1 LLFPVQV
8 LSSICIKGDFTMPTT
23 FFMPSVNIMGAGCLQ
38 EAVLAIRGHGLRKA
52 LIVTDTVLNKL
63 GVAGR
68 IQLLLT
74 AQEIQSVVFDGA
86 QPNPTVGNVRAGLA
100 QLKQHECDFV
110 ISLGGGSPHDC
121 AKGIALCA
129 TNGGEIADY
138 EGVDRSSKPQLP
150 LVAINTTAGTASEM
164 TRFCIIT
171 DEERHI
177 KMAIVDRNVTP
188 IMSVNDPELMLAK
201 PKGLTAATG
210 MDALTHA
217 VEAYVSTAATPITD
231 ACALK
236 AVELISRNLRTAV
249 AHGENL
255 EAREQMAYA
264 QFLAGMAFN
273 NASLGYVHAMAHQL
287 GGFYDLPHGVCNAL
301 LLPHVE
307 AFNVE
312 TSAARLA
319 DVARAM
325 GEAVEGM
332 DAASGAR
339 ACLAAIRRL
348 SVDIGIPA
356 SLSELGVKEND
367 IPLLAANALK
377 DACGLTNPR
386 RASQDDIE
394 DIFRGAMT
402 ASAAAD
408 AGQLNLER
416 AVA

>member
-1 LLFPVQV
+1 
-8 LSSICIKGDFTMPTT
+8 MATT
-23 FFMPSVNIMGAGCLQ
+23 SFFMPAVNVMGSGCTQ
-38 EAVLAIRGHGLRKA
+38 DAITAIRGYGFSKA
-52 LIVTDTVLNKL
+52 LIVTDKVLNQL
-63 GVAGR
+63 GVVGK
-68 IQLLLT
+68 IQ
-74 AQEIQSVVFDGA
+74 AQLKAQDIDSVVFDGA

-100 QLKQHECDFV
+100 QLQAESCDFV
-110 ISLGGGSPHDC
+110 LSLGGGSAHDC

-138 EGVDRSSKPQLP
+138 EGVDRSAKPQLP
-150 LVAINTTAGTASEM
+150 LVSINTTAGTASEM

-177 KMAIVDRNVTP
+177 KLAIVDRNVTP
-188 IMSVNDPELMLAK
+188 LLSVNDADLMLAK

-236 AVELISRNLRTAV
+236 AIELIATHLRTAV
-249 AHGENL
+249 AHGDNL

-307 AFNVE
+307 AFNSSV
-312 TSAARLA
+312 SAERLTQ
-319 DVARAM
+319 VAQAM
-325 GEAVEGM
+325 GVPVQGL
-332 DAASGAR
+332 DAAAGAK
-339 ACLAAIRRL
+339 ACVAAIRQL
-348 SVDIGIPA
+348 AGDVGIPK
-356 SLSELGVKEND
+356 SLSELGVKETD
-367 IPLLAANALK
+367 IPMLATNALA
-377 DACGLTNPR
+377 DACGFTNPR
-386 RASQDDIE
+386 PATQAEIE
-394 DIFRGAMT
+394 GIFRGAMV
-402 ASAAAD
+402 AA
-408 AGQLNLER
+408 
-416 AVA
+416 